1 MDWDKLKT
9 FHAAAEAGSLT
20 GAADS
25 LLLSQS
31 AVSRQLAALE
41 DVLGVKLF
49 HRHARGLIPTEPGR
63 LLHEI
68 TKEIAAKVALAR
80 SVVDDSHDNPSGD
93 LRVTAPTALGAIW
106 LAPRIAKFRE
116 AYPDIRVHLLLD
128 DHEFDIAGLEA
139 DCAIRPWES
148 TQNDVIQRKLLT
160 ARQHLF
166 ASQEYLDREGV
177 PGSADA
183 LDDHQ
188 IIRYGPPQMA
198 PIRNLEWAAGIGR
211 KPGDPPRPAVMEAN
225 TIYAIV
231 KAVESGIGIAG
242 LPDYVTRGHDTLVR
256 VLPDLEGPSFDVY
269 FVYPGEL
276 RGSSRLSV
284 FRDFLL
290 KEAKEW
296 ES

>member
-31 AVSRQLAALE
+31 AVSRQIAALE
-41 DVLGVKLF
+41 DALGVKLF

-63 LLHEI
+63 LLHEV
-68 TKEIAAKVALAR
+68 TKDIAAKVALAR
-80 SVVDDSHDNPSGD
+80 SVVDDSHDSPSGD

-106 LAPRIAKFRE
+106 LAPRIARFRD

-166 ASQEYLDREGV
+166 ASQAYLDRAGA
-177 PGSADA
+177 PGALSD

-198 PIRNLEWAAGIGR
+198 PIRNLEWAASIGR
-211 KPGDPPRPAVMEAN
+211 DGKAPRPAVMEAN
-225 TIYAIV
+225 TLYAILT
-231 KAVESGIGIAG
+231 AVESGIGIAG

-256 VLPDLEGPSFDVY
+256 VLSDIEGPSFDVY
-269 FVYPGEL
+269 FVYPSEL

-290 KEAKEW
+290 QEAKDW